1 MGSPPS
7 ASTMQ
12 PEHSSENRDPSDLA
26 LSMTPPAGHAEPGG
40 GSGSAFTT
48 IFQHIRDIFF
58 HSEDDTLCLLLKD
71 WTTSSV
77 SAQVVSP
84 PPNFSFEPG
93 QYIHDEPL
101 EDGRLRFCVKVPAEY
116 PSGKRGFFTVVQT
129 FLERKD
135 IFGIRAVYLQ
145 ELAIE
150 KFLSSLKDDFK
161 AKSKATGKNKG
172 KGPKGK
178 RLKWKNPFTVFGCR
192 VVWAHDLST
201 PETLYLRVR
210 CVDKDTSA
218 LVVVD
223 TNDLSY
229 KIGLSSDKVCP
240 SLLTFTFFSLLTKW
254 QTKFINAATLHLHI
268 QLRLFWWQT
277 YFHKMAVQHLGSWT
291 GQATPEDQWWWSVI
305 QGHRE
310 QCYEQPAA
318 EVTHRDLTT
327 EGTHVESPQEE
338 TSENLMT
345 GETHGDLTTED
356 THKELPKEETPK
368 ELTTEDAPENLIVEE
383 PEEVTSPHAS
393 TNDVSAEAKAPIAYD
408 VPVANIDNPN
418 ALQQPEPPAAEASS
432 SQPQKSKNKKKKNKK
447 KKGNKAAGPGHM
459 EPNGTPVTLQQEA
472 PSHSVSSIPVHE
484 PSTTSR
490 LPSFEATAQSDAE
503 LQHQVA
509 ITVSSTTLQ
518 LASSDTTAQSHTE
531 QLQGISSSESQST
544 SLVETSEASQSL
556 DSSQDHTPSISLTH
570 LPQDTTTSQ
579 PHYGTTGH
587 NLVSES
593 TPAQPISEE
602 TPQATKANGE
612 DKSNTSTTEE
622 ATMTLVGT
630 GPTPDEPS
638 SLSHD
643 NHAIENTAKP
653 TKLATTPAHDSFDDS
668 LSEEKPVKEAATPNH
683 TSDKSLLEETPA
695 SSNEKDQIE
704 TASDFKR
711 PTRSHGRRRRRTR
724 LSSVS
729 SSILYTIAESDD
741 DSHTEGDDHQS
752 EGNKQLQIE
761 NDMLVSQDVE
771 PVTSEISPEHNIP
784 TSAQPSPKKNDK
796 KSKKK
801 NRGSES
807 SAIERTTT
815 GTPTIV
821 TQRSNNTSTKTQ
833 DAQVGIQRSARNAS
847 GTFLQ
852 DHSTQRSET
861 RPSPVPSGSHTS
873 RPESDL
879 QQAGGQGEWNV
890 VSRARKSQPSSA
902 RTFPAPR
909 TSAAPRTTEKTQLAG
924 ISPSPTQK
932 PSERRVWNLVSHP
945 PPVLNDADFPPL
957 PSQRK
962 PQQEQGPTIAATAS
976 ANSSTTDLTQWSG
989 CKTETT
995 VRSVKGDDDD
1005 DDNDHD
1011 NQTGLE
1017 RDEAKPSP
1025 AVTAQTNNNNAETV
1039 SGQRE
1044 TTSRPHD
1051 RGALPSASTASSS
1064 QPSQPGPRRPAGWF
1078 WQLDSH
1084 GFPCALAG
1092 CDKRCSSWD
1101 GASVICPRC
1110 GPYSEVRYCGEEHL
1124 FADIKAH
1131 WPYCGQMTFR
1141 HPCRESSIPRQ
1152 QREGPPL
1159 LPSRHNWDTPERHRQ
1174 AVRHAVDR
1182 SGDYFIFSDWADWMA
1197 AGQPDD
1203 ILDVRCS
1210 NRVVWVVSFDDR
1222 EDRDRFRRVLGVCLF
1237 ASIEVVPLV
1246 GYLFRMIRDNL
1257 RVRGVWNS
1265 ELDAALRY
1273 QMKHELAVP
1282 LLPATTGT
1290 RHACQTDWDGRSRR
1304 ACPDPVCQAEYVP
1317 LLGESA
1323 MGMGAG
1329 TAGGAGGFRRL
1340 CDYWEANF
1348 WLLRAARLT
1357 HPHVAQVAAR
1367 TRGEGFDEV
1376 LPEDRR
1382 LFRRGE
1388 GWDGA
1393 GTGEMEIEGLQF

>member
-1 MGSPPS
+1 
-7 ASTMQ
+7 MQ
-12 PEHSSENRDPSDLA
+12 PEHSSENRDPPDLS
-26 LSMTPPAGHAEPGG
+26 LSMTPRAGHAEPGG

-48 IFQHIRDIFF
+48 IIQHIRDLFF
-58 HSEDDTLCLLLKD
+58 QSEDDTLCLLLKD

-84 PPNFSFEPG
+84 PANFSFEPG
-93 QYIHDEPL
+93 QYIHDQPL
-101 EDGRLRFCVKVPAEY
+101 ENGGLRFCVKVPAEY
-116 PSGKRGFFTVVQT
+116 PSGKRGFFTVVQA

-178 RLKWKNPFTVFGCR
+178 RLKWKNPFTAFGCR

-223 TNDLSY
+223 TNDISY

-240 SLLTFTFFSLLTKW
+240 SLLIFTFFSFLTTW
-254 QTKFINAATLHLHI
+254 QTKFINTAALQIHI

-277 YFHKMAVQHLGSWT
+277 YFDKMAVQHLGSWT

-305 QGHRE
+305 QGHCE
-310 QCYEQPAA
+310 QCHEQPAA
-318 EVTHRDLTT
+318 EVTHNDLA
-327 EGTHVESPQEE
+327 VEATQVELPQE
-338 TSENLMT
+338 TSEDLIT
-345 GETHGDLTTED
+345 GEAHGDFTSENTHG
-356 THKELPKEETPK
+356 ELPEEETPK
-368 ELTTEDAPENLIVEE
+368 ELMTEETSKDLIVEE
-383 PEEVTSPHAS
+383 PEKVTSLLVS
-393 TNDVSAEAKAPIAYD
+393 TIDVPAEEKAPLASD
-408 VPVANIDNPN
+408 VAVSKFDNHN
-418 ALQQPEPPAAEASS
+418 ALQQPELLAAEASS

-447 KKGNKAAGPGHM
+447 KKGKKAVEPGHM
-459 EPNGTPVTLQQEA
+459 APNGTPVTLQEDA
-472 PSHSVSSIPVHE
+472 SSHSTSSIPVHE

-490 LPSFEATAQSDAE
+490 LPSFENMAQSHAE
-503 LQHQVA
+503 PQNQAA
-509 ITVSSTTLQ
+509 IADSSTTSQ
-518 LASSDTTAQSHTE
+518 LSSSDTAAQSHTE
-531 QLQGISSSESQST
+531 RLQAISSSESQST

-556 DSSQDHTPSISLTH
+556 DSSQDNTPSLTH
-570 LPQDTTTSQ
+570 LPQDITTSQ
-579 PHYGTTGH
+579 LQYGTTEH
-587 NLVSES
+587 SRASES
-593 TPAQPISEE
+593 TPRSISQV
-602 TPQATKANGE
+602 TPQATEVTGE
-612 DKSNTSTTEE
+612 DKSSTITTEE
-622 ATMTLVGT
+622 ATMTLLGT
-630 GPTPDEPS
+630 SPTPDEPS
-638 SLSHD
+638 FLTHE
-643 NHAIENTAKP
+643 NHAVKDTAKP
-653 TKLATTPAHDSFDDS
+653 TKLSTTPAHTSFDKS
-668 LSEEKPVKEAATPNH
+668 LSEEKPVEAATMPNH
-683 TSDKSLLEETPA
+683 TSDKSLLEETA
-695 SSNEKDQIE
+695 SSSEKDQIE
-704 TASDFKR
+704 TASDLKR
-711 PTRSHGRRRRRTR
+711 SSRSYGRHRPRTR
-724 LSSVS
+724 HSSVS
-729 SSILYTIAESDD
+729 SSTLYTIPESDD
-741 DSHTEGDDHQS
+741 ESHTEEGDNQS

-761 NDMLVSQDVE
+761 DDLLVSQDVE
-771 PVTSEISPEHNIP
+771 PVTSGISPENIS
-784 TSAQPSPKKNDK
+784 TSAQPSPKKHVK

-807 SAIERTTT
+807 SAIERTHTT
-815 GTPTIV
+815 GTPTTV
-821 TQRSNNTSTKTQ
+821 TQRSNTTTSTKTQ
-833 DAQVGIQRSARNAS
+833 EAQVGSQRSARNAS

-852 DHSTQRSET
+852 DYSTQRSET
-861 RPSPVPSGSHTS
+861 RPTPVPSSSHTS
-873 RPESDL
+873 RPEPDL

-902 RTFPAPR
+902 RT
-909 TSAAPRTTEKTQLAG
+909 SAAPRSTEKTQRAG
-924 ISPSPTQK
+924 ISHTINSRSTEARQSQNQGRQPTSTSTTPQK
-932 PSERRVWNLVSHP
+932 PSERKTWSPVSHP

-957 PSQRK
+957 PSQKK
-962 PQQEQGPTIAATAS
+962 PQQEQQGPTITATAS
-976 ANSSTTDLTQWSG
+976 ANSSTTDVTQWSG

-995 VRSVKGDDDD
+995 VWSVKGDDDD
-1005 DDNDHD
+1005 NDNDD
-1011 NQTGLE
+1011 QTGLE

-1025 AVTAQTNNNNAETV
+1025 AGPVQTNNNDDAETA

-1044 TTSRPHD
+1044 TTSRPYD
-1051 RGALPSASTASSS
+1051 RGALPSTSSASSS

-1084 GFPCALAG
+1084 GFLCALAG

-1110 GPYSEVRYCGEEHL
+1110 GPYSEVRYCGQEHL

-1222 EDRDRFRRVLGVCLF
+1222 EDRDRFRRALGVCLF
-1237 ASIEVVPLV
+1237 GEYLPNLSI
-1246 GYLFRMIRDNL
+1246 
-1257 RVRGVWNS
+1257 S
-1265 ELDAALRY
+1265 
-1273 QMKHELAVP
+1273 
-1282 LLPATTGT
+1282 
-1290 RHACQTDWDGRSRR
+1290 
-1304 ACPDPVCQAEYVP
+1304 
-1317 LLGESA
+1317 
-1323 MGMGAG
+1323 
-1329 TAGGAGGFRRL
+1329 
-1340 CDYWEANF
+1340 
-1348 WLLRAARLT
+1348 
-1357 HPHVAQVAAR
+1357 
-1367 TRGEGFDEV
+1367 
-1376 LPEDRR
+1376 
-1382 LFRRGE
+1382 
-1388 GWDGA
+1388 
-1393 GTGEMEIEGLQF
+1393 